1 MTIAELKK
9 RVLKY
14 APEADLQL
22 LERAYQFGRR
32 AHAGQHRLSGD
43 DFIEHPLA
51 VAGLLTELRMDVPT
65 LAAALLHDVVEDT
78 AVDEDE
84 LENNFGREI
93 AQLVDGVTKLGQLE
107 FRSQEEEQVENLRKM
122 FLAMARDIRVILIKL
137 CDRLHNMRTLGAL
150 PYGRRQEVARETLEI
165 FAPLAHRLGIFRIKW
180 ELEDLSLRYLEP
192 EKYQLLTE
200 LVAKR
205 RQEREDDI
213 NRVIAVLRERL
224 AEVGMQADI
233 QGRAKNFYSIFK
245 KMYDQGREFEEIYDL
260 IAMRVLVDTVRDC
273 YGVLGIVHT
282 LWKPIPGR
290 FKDYI
295 AMPKSN
301 MYQSLHTTVIGPD
314 GEPFEVQIRTWEMH
328 RTAEWGIA
336 AHWRYKEGGREET
349 DFDQKLSWLRQILD
363 WQQDLRDA
371 REFME
376 SLKIDLFADEVFV
389 FTPKG
394 DVIDLPAGS
403 TPIDF
408 AYQIHTAVGHRCIGA
423 KVNNKIVPLDYQ
435 LKNGNIVEILTSKQ
449 ATGPGQD
456 WLKIAKT
463 SGAKSK
469 IRSWFK
475 KEKRA
480 ENLEKGRAM
489 LEREITRLGFAV
501 MDLWQEEWLEK
512 IAQRASFLSTEDL
525 LVSIGFGGITA
536 SYVAGRLRDE
546 WKKLN
551 QPVEQI
557 QLEDLITG
565 QAEPKPISGVRVK
578 GVENVLVR
586 FARCCNPVPG
596 DPIIGYIT
604 KGHGVSIHRTDC
616 PNMIQYLQNGERVI
630 EVDWDNMTTGTY
642 PVDIEVIGVDRPG
655 LLSDVAKVV
664 AETKVN
670 IVSAKA
676 NANRNR
682 SAVINIIVEIRN
694 LEQLDYIMRRVS
706 SVRDVLKVGR
716 RGDRVQDLPR
726 GG

>member
-1 MTIAELKK
+1 MTIDELKA
-9 RVLKY
+9 RVKEY
-14 APEADLQL
+14 SPQADLDL
-22 LERAYQFGRR
+22 LERAYQFGRS
-32 AHAGQHRLSGD
+32 AHAGQQRMSGD
-43 DFIEHPLA
+43 DFIAHPLA
-51 VAGLLTELRMDVPT
+51 VAGLLTELHMDVPT

-78 AVDEDE
+78 EVDSDS
-84 LENNFGREI
+84 LEKKFGREI
-93 AQLVDGVTKLGQLE
+93 AQLVDGVTKLGRLE

-137 CDRLHNMRTLGAL
+137 CDRLHNMRTLGPL
-150 PYGRRQEVARETLEI
+150 PPQRQREVARETMEI

-180 ELEDLSLRYLEP
+180 ELEDIALRYLEP
-192 EKYQLLTE
+192 EKYHQLTE

-213 NRVIAVLRERL
+213 NRVIEVLRQKL
-224 AEVGMQADI
+224 AELGIPADI
-233 QGRAKNFYSIFK
+233 KGRAKNFYSIFK

-260 IAMRVLVDTVRDC
+260 IAMRVLVNTVRDC

-314 GEPFEVQIRTWEMH
+314 GEPFEIQIRTWEMH

-336 AHWRYKEGGREET
+336 AHWRYKEGGRQET

-423 KVNNKIVPLDYQ
+423 KVNNKIVPLDYR
-435 LKNGNIVEILTSKQ
+435 LENGDIVEILTSKQ
-449 ATGPGQD
+449 AGGPGQD
-456 WLKIAKT
+456 WLKIAQT

-480 ENLEKGRAM
+480 ENLEKGRSM
-489 LEREITRLGFAV
+489 LEREIARFGFETT
-501 MDLWQEEWLEK
+501 DLWRDEWLEK

-525 LVSIGFGGITA
+525 LVSIGYGGITA

-546 WKKLN
+546 WKKVN
-551 QPVEQI
+551 QPVQEVVP
-557 QLEDLITG
+557 EDLVRR
-565 QAEPKPISGVRVK
+565 EEELKPVSGVRVK
-578 GVENVLVR
+578 GVENILVR
-586 FARCCNPVPG
+586 FAQCCNPVPG

-616 PNMIQYLQNGERVI
+616 PNMVQYLRNGERVI
-630 EVDWDNMTTGTY
+630 EVDWDAMTTTTY
-642 PVDIEVIGVDRPG
+642 PVDIEVTAIDRPG

-676 NANRNR
+676 HANRNR
-682 SAVINIIVEIRN
+682 PATISIVVEIRN
-694 LEQLDYIMRRVS
+694 LEQLEYIMRRVAT
-706 SVRDVLKVGR
+706 VRDVLKVGR
-716 RGDRVQDLPR
+716 RGENAPQA
-726 GG
+726 GGV

>member
-394 DVIDLPAGS
+394 
-403 TPIDF
+403 
-408 AYQIHTAVGHRCIGA
+408 
-423 KVNNKIVPLDYQ
+423 
-435 LKNGNIVEILTSKQ
+435 
-449 ATGPGQD
+449 
-456 WLKIAKT
+456 
-463 SGAKSK
+463 
-469 IRSWFK
+469 
-475 KEKRA
+475 
-480 ENLEKGRAM
+480 M
-489 LEREITRLGFAV
+489 
-501 MDLWQEEWLEK
+501 
-512 IAQRASFLSTEDL
+512 
-525 LVSIGFGGITA
+525 
-536 SYVAGRLRDE
+536 
-546 WKKLN
+546 
-551 QPVEQI
+551 
-557 QLEDLITG
+557 
-565 QAEPKPISGVRVK
+565 
-578 GVENVLVR
+578 
-586 FARCCNPVPG
+586 
-596 DPIIGYIT
+596 
-604 KGHGVSIHRTDC
+604 
-616 PNMIQYLQNGERVI
+616 
-630 EVDWDNMTTGTY
+630 
-642 PVDIEVIGVDRPG
+642 
-655 LLSDVAKVV
+655 
-664 AETKVN
+664 
-670 IVSAKA
+670 
-676 NANRNR
+676 
-682 SAVINIIVEIRN
+682 
-694 LEQLDYIMRRVS
+694 
-706 SVRDVLKVGR
+706 
-716 RGDRVQDLPR
+716 
-726 GG
+726 